1 MTRITCI
8 TPGMGAL
15 STDTCLPSASCR
27 RPARLGHPVDTQRMG
42 DLGATHSGNVIA
54 DPPEADRNQGDGTGD
69 EDRGLAP
76 LERPVTT

>member
-1 MTRITCI
+1 
-8 TPGMGAL
+8 
-15 STDTCLPSASCR
+15 
-27 RPARLGHPVDTQRMG
+27 MG